1 MVTKP
6 ENTNDTAMQATLYLK
21 AIFPDPFDE
30 TQDADQPELDRIL
43 QKFGR
48 KFREA
53 IVPEWSEPQPAGEQS
68 RILAL
73 FEDLANEAA
82 SMGHE
87 IPRAGVVAEARRI
100 FAKMPFRRHFS
111 YDVYSMPDG
120 EVAVGI
126 NGTFGRAMVLICE
139 PGKSALCVVTIDRVS
154 RRARYDDSGILPDAF
169 VREGL
174 RNLAYGRELVPN
186 R

>member
-30 TQDADQPELDRIL
+30 TQDAGQPELDRIL

-48 KFREA
+48 KFSEA

-68 RILAL
+68 RILTL

-100 FAKMPFRRHFS
+100 FAK
-111 YDVYSMPDG
+111 
-120 EVAVGI
+120 
-126 NGTFGRAMVLICE
+126 N
-139 PGKSALCVVTIDRVS
+139 AL
-154 RRARYDDSGILPDAF
+154 
-169 VREGL
+169 
-174 RNLAYGRELVPN
+174 
-186 R
+186 